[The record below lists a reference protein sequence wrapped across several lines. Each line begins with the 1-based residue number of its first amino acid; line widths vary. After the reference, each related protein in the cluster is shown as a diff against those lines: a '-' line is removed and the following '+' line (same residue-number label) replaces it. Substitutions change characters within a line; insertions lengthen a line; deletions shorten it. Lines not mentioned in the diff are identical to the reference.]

1 MRSAQIALPVL
12 LTIVLALAVP
22 NLASASTYTNFDI
35 AGAMTIYPSSVNNA
49 GQATGYY
56 RSTTTGPLHGFLV
69 QPDGTVNTFDV
80 TGAAQTVPAGINGLG
95 KIVGS
100 FLDAANIYHGFIRS
114 LAGQYATLNAP
125 GAGTGALQGTEP
137 LSINDAGQVS
147 GIYIDSANDIHGFVR
162 DAAGNYTAFDVP
174 GAINVESAVLNQSG
188 EIAGTYISFDSST
201 NCYCNHGYVRDS
213 LGHLKTFSVPG
224 ALGLGTTTGA
234 INKGGQIT
242 GIYFS
247 GNSSGAMPYRRDAVG
262 NITTFAV
269 SGFSLLAGIEDN
281 GDIVGAYFVGTS
293 GTEYGWLRNSRGVIS
308 SFKDP
313 NAGVGRSN
321 GTYPVAVS
329 GSGKVAGY
337 YLDAQSLVHGF
348 VMH

>member
-12 LTIVLALAVP
+12 LTIVLALAAP

-35 AGAMTIYPSSVNNA
+35 AGATTIYPSSVNNA

-56 RSTTTGPLHGFLV
+56 RLNGTSTLHGFLV

-80 TGAAQTVPAGINGLG
+80 TGAGQTLPVGIDGLG

-100 FLDAANIYHGFIRS
+100 FVDAANIYHGFLRS
-114 LAGQYATLNAP
+114 VAGQYTTLDAP
-125 GAGTGALQGTEP
+125 GAGTGAFQGTEP

-162 DAAGNYTAFDVP
+162 DASGNYTSFDVP
-174 GAINVESAVLNQSG
+174 GAINVETAILNQGG

-224 ALGLGTTTGA
+224 ASGLGTTTGA

-242 GIYFS
+242 GTYFS
-247 GNSSGAMPYRRDAVG
+247 ATGAMPYARNAVG

-269 SGFSLLAGIEDN
+269 SGFSFIAGIEDN
-281 GDIVGAYFVGTS
+281 GDIVGAYFDGTNS
-293 GTEYGWLRNSRGVIS
+293 TEYGWRRNSRGVIS

-313 NAGVGRSN
+313 NAGVGLSN

-337 YLDAQSLVHGF
+337 YLDAKSVVHGF